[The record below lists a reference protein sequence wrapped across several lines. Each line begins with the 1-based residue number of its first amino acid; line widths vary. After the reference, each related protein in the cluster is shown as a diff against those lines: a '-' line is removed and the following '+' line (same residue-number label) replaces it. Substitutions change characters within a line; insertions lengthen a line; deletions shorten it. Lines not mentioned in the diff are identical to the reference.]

1 MKYNFKEGGNMLENL
16 STEHRNEK
24 TTNLDEMSIKEVLQS
39 MNEEDRTVALAVE
52 KEIEQI
58 EKVVQ
63 TVIKSFEA
71 EGRLI
76 YIGAGTSGR
85 LGILDAVECPPTFGT
100 DDKMVQGFIAGGLKA
115 FTKAVEGAEDRE
127 ELAEEDLKSI
137 GLNEKDTV
145 IGIAASGRTPYVI
158 GGLKYAHS
166 VGAST
171 ASISC
176 NKNAE
181 ISKYAKLNVEVETG
195 AEILTGSTRLK
206 AGTAQKLV
214 LNMISTASMIG
225 VGKVYKNLMVDVQS
239 TNEKLVER
247 SKRIIVEATGASYE
261 VAADYYEKAKRNV
274 KVAIVMALLQ
284 CEYGEAKE
292 KLKEAKGFVKKAL

>member
-52 KEIEQI
+52 KEIEHI

-63 TVIKSFEA
+63 TVIKSFEE

-247 SKRIIVEATGASYE
+247 SKRIIVEATGVSYE
-261 VAADYYEKAKRNV
+261 VAAEYYEKANRNV
-274 KVAIVMALLQ
+274 KVAIVMVLLQ
-284 CEYGEAKE
+284 CEYGEALE